1 MELLYSPATAADL
14 PHIWDIEKTLIGAW
28 TFKQLQD
35 ELAFAPGWSFVA
47 RSQGI
52 TLGYIFGIKAAD
64 EGEIR
69 KIAISPNY
77 RRKGLAAELLKTALQ
92 HLAHHNIIS
101 CFLEVRQNNK
111 AALGLYQK
119 YRFKEVGI
127 RKKYY
132 TLPQDNAIILRRD
145 L

>member
-1 MELLYSPATAADL
+1 MELLYLPATAADL
-14 PHIWDIEKTLIGAW
+14 PHIWNIEKTLIGAW

-35 ELAFAPGWSFVA
+35 ELGFAPGWSFVA
-47 RSQGI
+47 RYEGI
-52 TLGYIFGIKAAD
+52 LLGYIFGIKAAD

-69 KIAISPNY
+69 KIAIAPNY
-77 RRKGLAAELLKTALQ
+77 RRKCLATQLLKTALQ
-92 HLAHHNIIS
+92 HLARHNITS

-132 TLPQDNAIILRRD
+132 TLPQDNAILLRRD
-145 L
+145 F